1 VHSVEDT
8 GRDIAS
14 RVLDGGSFEPVRDRL
29 ESRDPLEY
37 PGYPELLERAAEK
50 APGREAVAAGP
61 ATVGGFPVEAVVFD
75 FTWLAGSMGE
85 VAGERLARALERA
98 ALRGAPCV
106 LVTHTGGARMQEGM
120 LSLVQMAKVVA
131 ARLEMA
137 RAHSPLVAVLGHPT
151 TGGVLASAAALADVT
166 LAVEGATI
174 GFAGPR
180 VARRFT
186 GAPLPSGSHTAAG
199 ALGHGLIDA
208 IVREEEIPSA
218 LAHLLGILAP
228 DAPERTAA
236 PPPSGGDDAG
246 DAWAVVE
253 TVRSPSRPRAP
264 QLLDGLAD
272 ASIRL
277 RGDRAGFDDPAL
289 VVALT
294 RIAGR
299 RVVVMALDRDHA
311 PGPAAYRKAQ
321 RALDLATRLNLPVVS
336 LIDTRGADLSAAAEA
351 GGIAWGI
358 GALIQAMLEAPVP
371 ILCVVTG
378 TGGSGG
384 GLAFATGDVLLAYS
398 DTIFWVIAPEAAAE
412 ILWRDVERAS
422 EAARLLKLTAGD
434 LAAMGIVDGVVA
446 SPLGPDSLRSVLVHH
461 LALLTEKEASP
472 SDRAATRQRRWRTI
486 GGS

>member
-1 VHSVEDT
+1 
-8 GRDIAS
+8 
-14 RVLDGGSFEPVRDRL
+14 
-29 ESRDPLEY
+29 
-37 PGYPELLERAAEK
+37 
-50 APGREAVAAGP
+50 
-61 ATVGGFPVEAVVFD
+61 
-75 FTWLAGSMGE
+75 
-85 VAGERLARALERA
+85 
-98 ALRGAPCV
+98 
-106 LVTHTGGARMQEGM
+106 
-120 LSLVQMAKVVA
+120 
-131 ARLEMA
+131 
-137 RAHSPLVAVLGHPT
+137 
-151 TGGVLASAAALADVT
+151 
-166 LAVEGATI
+166 
-174 GFAGPR
+174 
-180 VARRFT
+180 
-186 GAPLPSGSHTAAG
+186 
-199 ALGHGLIDA
+199 
-208 IVREEEIPSA
+208 
-218 LAHLLGILAP
+218 
-228 DAPERTAA
+228 
-236 PPPSGGDDAG
+236 
-246 DAWAVVE
+246 
-253 TVRSPSRPRAP
+253 
-264 QLLDGLAD
+264 
-272 ASIRL
+272 
-277 RGDRAGFDDPAL
+277 
-289 VVALT
+289 LT

-434 LAAMGIVDGVVA
+434 LAAMGIVDAVVA

-461 LALLTEKEASP
+461 LALLTEKETSP